1 MYSRKVVFWSSCAG
15 MLLFGIVLITL
26 GSVIPDLRLKT
37 EMDVVSSGALFSLM
51 QFGILAGSMI
61 FGPVVDKYSYRM
73 LLSLSCA
80 FMAAG
85 FLGIALAHS
94 EGILR
99 VYGFL
104 TGLGGGAVNGA
115 TNALVSDISEKD
127 KGAKLSLLGVAFGV
141 GALGMPLIMG
151 ILRDVFSFE
160 VILVSVAV
168 LTASTGLLFLIIKF
182 PPPKQPYGFPIA
194 RSLAMVKDGF
204 LLMIAFFL
212 VVQSSFE
219 GILNNWT
226 TTYLLDY
233 MSVQQN
239 VALYALSAF
248 VAGMTFMRILIGT
261 VLKSFTEKKLL
272 LVSFTL
278 ILAGILLM
286 KWGYSIAPAITGLVL
301 LGAGLAAGFPVMLG
315 LTGTRY
321 SELSGT
327 AFSLLLFIAL
337 LGNMTLNY
345 GMGFIARSYGIS
357 HLTTVAFILLALMI
371 LLYILLF
378 RNNKRKINT

>member
-1 MYSRKVVFWSSCAG
+1 
-15 MLLFGIVLITL
+15 
-26 GSVIPDLRLKT
+26 
-37 EMDVVSSGALFSLM
+37 
-51 QFGILAGSMI
+51 
-61 FGPVVDKYSYRM
+61 
-73 LLSLSCA
+73 
-80 FMAAG
+80 
-85 FLGIALAHS
+85 
-94 EGILR
+94 
-99 VYGFL
+99 
-104 TGLGGGAVNGA
+104 
-115 TNALVSDISEKD
+115 
-127 KGAKLSLLGVAFGV
+127 
-141 GALGMPLIMG
+141 
-151 ILRDVFSFE
+151 
-160 VILVSVAV
+160 
-168 LTASTGLLFLIIKF
+168 
-182 PPPKQPYGFPIA
+182 
-194 RSLAMVKDGF
+194 
-204 LLMIAFFL
+204 
-212 VVQSSFE
+212 
-219 GILNNWT
+219 
-226 TTYLLDY
+226 
-233 MSVQQN
+233 

-261 VLKSFTEKKLL
+261 VLKSLAEKKLL

-327 AFSLLLFIAL
+327 AFSLVLFFAL
-337 LGNMTLNY
+337 LGNMTMNY

>member
-1 MYSRKVVFWSSCAG
+1 

-337 LGNMTLNY
+337 LGNMTMNY